1 MAPHMPEPL
10 KLVRIPTLKT
20 PADFRNHVASLCID
34 LPCEDQ
40 IVTGSVS
47 PLAQPVADVT
57 INGKRIGNR
66 WAIQPMEG
74 WDGTTT
80 GGATDEVRRRWQ
92 RFGESGAKLIYGGE
106 AMAVRPDGR
115 ANPNQLII
123 VEQNKKHLT
132 ELREIL
138 LRAHKERYG
147 TADDLVIGFQLTHSG
162 RFCKPNDKFRME
174 PRVAYRHP
182 ILDKK
187 FNVTSDAQV
196 FTDGEIEQLIECY
209 IAAAKIARDIGVDFV
224 DIKHCH
230 GYLLHEFLSAFT
242 RHGKYGGSFENRTR
256 ILREIIAG
264 IRASGNPIE
273 IGVRL
278 SAFDF
283 VPFKPDPALSQPGK
297 LGPGIPE
304 DFTHCLPYRFGFGVS
319 ESNPVEYDLAETFQ
333 FVELCA
339 QLGVKILN
347 LSAGSP
353 YYNPHLQRPA
363 AYPPSDGYQ
372 PPEDPLVGVAR
383 QINVVRQVAEFVKT
397 SKNVIVEAEVA
408 SWDSTLQRFN
418 ASTLQPTNAS
428 TPILVGSAYSYL
440 QEYLPHVAQ
449 YVVGNGWTDMV
460 GLGRMTLA
468 YPNVLADAV
477 ERGTLEKKFICRTFS
492 DCTTAPRNGLISG
505 CYPLDKYYAAKPE
518 SQKLREIKKAIR
530 A

>member
-1 MAPHMPEPL
+1 MPESL
-10 KLVRIPTLKT
+10 KLVRIPSLKT
-20 PADFRNHVASLCID
+20 PPDFRNHVASLGIE
-34 LPCEDQ
+34 LPCEDE
-40 IVTGSVS
+40 IVGGQTS
-47 PLAQPVADVT
+47 PLVKPVAGVS

-74 WDGTTT
+74 WDGTTS

-123 VEQNKKHLT
+123 LEQNKKDLA

-138 LRAHKERYG
+138 VRTHQQRYG
-147 TADDLVIGFQLTHSG
+147 TVDDLVIGFQLTHSG

-187 FNVTSDAQV
+187 FKVTGDAEV
-196 FTDGEIEQLIECY
+196 FTDGEIDQLIECY
-209 IAAAKIARDIGVDFV
+209 VAAAKIARDVGADFV

-242 RHGKYGGSFENRTR
+242 RTGKFGGSFENRTR
-256 ILREIIAG
+256 ILRDIVAG

-304 DFTHCLPYRFGFGVS
+304 DFSHCLPYHFGFGVS
-319 ESNPVEYDLAETFQ
+319 QSHPIEYHLAETFQ

-353 YYNPHLQRPA
+353 YYNPHIQRPA

-383 QINVVRQVAEFVKT
+383 QINVVRQVAER
-397 SKNVIVEAEVA
+397 
-408 SWDSTLQRFN
+408 LRGL
-418 ASTLQPTNAS
+418 ASTQPTPDRSHGGDLAS
-428 TPILVGSAYSYL
+428 RGPLPGGVRGGLILVGSAYSYL

-449 YVVGNGWTDMV
+449 YVVRNGWTDMI
-460 GLGRMTLA
+460 GLGRMTLT
-468 YPNVLADAV
+468 YPTMLADAV
-477 ERGTLEKKFICRTFS
+477 EKGALEKKSICRTFS

-518 SQKLREIKKAIR
+518 SQKLREIKKAVG